1 MENKVMKVTDWL
13 LTLFISYLPLVGI
26 IMLFVWAFGSDDNLS
41 RRNWA
46 RAQLIISLI
55 MGVLGAIFS
64 SVLIGFL
71 ATYAANMA

>member
-13 LTLFISYLPLVGI
+13 LTLFISWLPLVGF

-41 RRNWA
+41 RKNWA